1 MIELKKIIWVFG
13 ESATGKLTFINKLY
27 DGDESTLKYFNL
39 QANKIEKCN
48 VTLEDSEE
56 ETYKEKYIDNNTY
69 DDSMMEDN
77 NLYFNRN
84 RAIHRRSFIFKD
96 VENFLNNDSDVLLI
110 KGQVNDLNSKRGD
123 IVNNFLSR
131 YSNINGLEIDVVI
144 LQVTDEE
151 ELRRRLETKP
161 WFIAMS
167 NEEEK
172 EKLLSIVPLKQE
184 KHKQEVINMFNGRC
198 DIITIVESLQN
209 SYRKED
215 EIYGKSS
222 NTRR

>member
-1 MIELKKIIWVFG
+1 MKKIIWIFG

-27 DGDESTLKYFNL
+27 NGDESTLRYFNL
-39 QANKIEKCN
+39 LNNKIEKCN
-48 VTLEDSEE
+48 VTLEDTEE

-77 NLYFNRN
+77 NLYFNRDK
-84 RAIHRRSFIFKD
+84 AIHRRSFIFKD

-131 YSNINGLEIDVVI
+131 YSSINGVEIDVVI
-144 LQVTDEE
+144 LQVTDEN
-151 ELRRRLETKP
+151 ELRKRLESKP
-161 WFIAMS
+161 WFISMRD
-167 NEEEK
+167 EKEK
-172 EKLLSIVPLKQE
+172 EKLINMVPLKQE
-184 KHKQEVINMFNGRC
+184 NHKQEVINAFNDRC